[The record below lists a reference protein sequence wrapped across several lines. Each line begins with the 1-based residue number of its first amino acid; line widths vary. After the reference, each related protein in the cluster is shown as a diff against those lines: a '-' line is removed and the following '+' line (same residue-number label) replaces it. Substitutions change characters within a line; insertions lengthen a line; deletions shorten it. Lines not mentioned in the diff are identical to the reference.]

1 MNPSIVIHRI
11 ICRGMYFDNLKR
23 RWVVNEA
30 MGKYRGINHNWARE
44 KSGWKVIF
52 DDLRFCTGKRVKV
65 LLA

>member
-1 MNPSIVIHRI
+1 MV
-11 ICRGMYFDNLKR
+11 DNLKR
-23 RWVVNEA
+23 EWVVNEA